1 MTSFRLS
8 SRFLALLSFALYLS
22 TSVSGFGQQPQ
33 QVKFRVTG
41 ESIIVVPVTINGA
54 GPFNFML
61 DTGTTNTLIDR
72 KLAEGLHL
80 LSAGA
85 RRLAAPGKEADTFLA
100 HADSVSMAGANVR
113 GLDLFVINHLADVP
127 PYVRG
132 SLGEDFMRY
141 FDLLIDNRHH
151 LIQFELGPGPLG
163 DALAGERLPLTL
175 NGSNEK
181 EPTENRLIV
190 VGNSIESGGTTM
202 KFQLDSGAA
211 RMMLFSRPNTRAV
224 FSSAPTHTVVGPFGL
239 RFEAN
244 LQSAHLRLGKR
255 LFTETVIVP
264 EGNITP
270 RGADVDGLLPTSL
283 FRSIFISHSGKF
295 VILDPSAK
303 PKLAQSKPPFRA
315 DTAIPD
321 DTSLRI
327 PSPAPQ

>member
-8 SRFLALLSFALYLS
+8 SRFLALLSLALYLS

-41 ESIIVVPVTINGA
+41 ESTIVVPVTINGA

-72 KLAEGLHL
+72 KLAEELHL
-80 LSAGA
+80 PPAGA
-85 RRLAAPGKEADTFLA
+85 RRLAALGKEAVTFLA

-113 GLDLFVINHLADVP
+113 GLDLLVINHLADGP

-141 FDLLIDNRHH
+141 FDVLIDNRHH

-163 DALAGERLPLTL
+163 EMLAGERLPLTL
-175 NGSNEK
+175 IGSNER

-190 VGNSIESGGTTM
+190 VGHCFESGDREM
-202 KFQLDSGAA
+202 KFQLDSGVSG
-211 RMMLFSRPNTRAV
+211 MVLFSGLNALAV
-224 FSSAPTHTVVGPFGL
+224 FRSAPTHSVEGPYGGG
-239 RFEAN
+239 FEAN
-244 LQSAHLRLGKR
+244 LQTAHLRLGKR
-255 LFTETVIVP
+255 LFTETVIIP
-264 EGNITP
+264 EGNISP

-283 FRSIFISHSGKF
+283 FQSIFISHSAKF
-295 VILDPSAK
+295 VILDPAAK
-303 PKLAQSKPPFRA
+303 PTLAHSKPPTHA
-315 DTAIPD
+315 DIEISDGP
-321 DTSLRI
+321 SLRR
-327 PSPAPQ
+327 PSPASQ